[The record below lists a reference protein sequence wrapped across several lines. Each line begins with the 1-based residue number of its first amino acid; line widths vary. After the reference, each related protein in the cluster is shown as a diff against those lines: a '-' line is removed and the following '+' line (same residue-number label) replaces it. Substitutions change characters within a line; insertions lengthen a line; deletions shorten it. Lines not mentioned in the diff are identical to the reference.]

1 MKKDV
6 YAWAVLYHDGSSI
19 QEYDRP
25 DGHGF
30 AVVDS
35 AQVRRLTLTSPD
47 CSHSVVVPT
56 GAMPVFFRRRSIAL
70 QPGGDP
76 IPTVHCIGWK
86 REDKAVY
93 LFISEDGSTLATE
106 NLQAV

>member
-6 YAWAVLYHDGSSI
+6 YTWAALYHDGSSI

-35 AQVRRLTLTSPD
+35 AQVKRLTLVSD
-47 CSHSVVVPT
+47 SSSHSVTMPA
-56 GAMPVFFRRRSIAL
+56 GATPVFFRRRSIAL

-86 REDKAVY
+86 RDDSAVY
-93 LFISEDGSTLATE
+93 LFIGEDGSTLLTDD
-106 NLQAV
+106 LQAV